1 MCEGAGVGV
10 ATGAIVIVTSLH
22 ADSPRNLPHYSASKA
37 GQTMIVKELARAYGG
52 QGVRANGVAPGA
64 IPGGGFKA
72 DVSTLEKRIA
82 MGRTGTPDD
91 LAVPIL
97 TLLSDRLSAY
107 VTGTTLAV
115 DGGLA
120 LYNWI
125 DRPVD

>member
-1 MCEGAGVGV
+1 MNQVVLRRCVP
-10 ATGAIVIVTSLH
+10 
-22 ADSPRNLPHYSASKA
+22 DSDALWRDRRL
-37 GQTMIVKELARAYGG
+37 